1 MDLLAG
7 AGVDEF
13 KLTGV
18 QALADKPLF
27 GARCAVG
34 EVAEQRVT
42 DVRHV
47 NSDLMRSSGLKAASY
62 MRVAVVAGDDL
73 PVRHGASGIFIRHRH
88 ALAVGGV
95 SADGGVY
102 RFRFPHAICP

>member
-1 MDLLAG
+1 MHRLGG

-42 DVRHV
+42 DVCHV
-47 NSDLMRSSGLKAASY
+47 NSDLMRSAGLKAASY
-62 MRVAVVAGDDL
+62 MRVAVVAGDHL
-73 PVRHGASGIFIRHRH
+73 PVRHGASGVFIRHRH
-88 ALAVGGV
+88 ALAV
-95 SADGGVY
+95 
-102 RFRFPHAICP
+102 